1 MQAQSPFG
9 LGTWGSPHPPPPRRD
24 AHLMSESKISG
35 QGPRLQGRWATAAW
49 PSRSLPLGRAP
60 ARPAAGRPPRGPART
75 LRAPSQP
82 VSRSASGPPSAHPR
96 LRAAVALRHLPVFS
110 VGSLCFF
117 ILRSSALAP
126 KCLPRFARDFR
137 RASGW
142 FCDDSVWCAGGS
154 ALLPGAHQTPT
165 WAWRRPQCI
174 TTCTSSPRTLLFS
187 VLMLFALHG
196 MLEF

>member
-1 MQAQSPFG
+1 MAKQE
-9 LGTWGSPHPPPPRRD
+9 PPAGPGPWE
-24 AHLMSESKISG
+24 AGCGEAAPGASEDS
-35 QGPRLQGRWATAAW
+35 AC
-49 PSRSLPLGRAP
+49 
-60 ARPAAGRPPRGPART
+60 
-75 LRAPSQP
+75 PSQP
-82 VSRSASGPPSAHPR
+82 VSRSASGPPSARPW

-126 KCLPRFARDFR
+126 KCLPWFARDFR

-154 ALLPGAHQTPT
+154 ALLPDAHQTPT
-165 WAWRRPQCI
+165 LAWRRPKCI